1 MAAKPI
7 LALADLTYVI
17 EFSPP
22 AFDVAS
28 RPTEVL
34 NELYG
39 SINPHFPVKLSDL
52 RASHGPAI
60 SDVVADVAI
69 FGGSAIVSVTAQQAT
84 LTFRQVKTNDDLG
97 LCAEIISLAENALE
111 KCFPDTNMHSVVLSC
126 TLSLDLKGSETSADD
141 HIAHVVTLNKQ
152 PRLVDFVGGSCRPS
166 ANLLINDS
174 DADWRAALFAAPNR
188 DIESILVVGCTVER
202 SNKSASTADDMNR
215 LRQLIVVFMNALDVA
230 TPDLFSSGQLVEN
243 DS

>member
-69 FGGSAIVSVTAQQAT
+69 FGGSAIVSVAAQQAT
-84 LTFRQVKTNDDLG
+84 LTFRQIKSKKDLDI
-97 LCAEIISLAENALE
+97 CAEIISLAEHALE
-111 KCFPDTNMHSVVLSC
+111 KCFSDIDMHSIVLSC
-126 TLSLDLKGSETSADD
+126 TLSLDLKGSGTSVDD

-174 DADWRAALFAAPNR
+174 ADRRAALFAVPNR

-202 SNKSASTADDMNR
+202 NNKNVSSVDDMNR
-215 LRQLIVVFMNALDVA
+215 LRRLIAVFMDTLDIA
-230 TPDLFSSGQLVEN
+230 TPDLFYSGQLVEN